1 MSELTGKRKKEGEK
15 LGSNKRAKVQLDD
28 EDEDSDEDEDEEEN
42 HVNIFWFILVGEDLK
57 T

>member
-1 MSELTGKRKKEGEK
+1 MFVLMSELTGKRKKEGEK

-42 HVNIFWFILVGEDLK
+42 HVNIF
-57 T
+57 